1 MVGESGNQSI
11 QAQGPTH
18 VFLPACVAKPKKK
31 TNGCRRKQT
40 TAQADS
46 LAGSRN
52 FLLAHRIRSS
62 SHYRCRQFTIM
73 KCRSHLALAKL
84 PHRRPRN
91 SERTGSSNLSF
102 YLDMRRYALFL
113 LSADL
118 SMIFLIFWFLASSRH
133 RQNASVFVRQFQ
145 KTRPE
150 TCIEI

>member
-1 MVGESGNQSI
+1 MGESGNQSI

-18 VFLPACVAKPKKK
+18 PPYDRLLRQVAGGIRWKSINPSTGSDTCFPTYLRRQAQEK
-31 TNGCRRKQT
+31 TNGRRRKQT

-52 FLLAHRIRSS
+52 FLLAHPIRSS
-62 SHYRCRQFTIM
+62 SHDRCRQFTIM

-113 LSADL
+113 L
-118 SMIFLIFWFLASSRH
+118 
-133 RQNASVFVRQFQ
+133 
-145 KTRPE
+145 